1 MKGYTGPVPARVRVS
16 MSSKTVVTYDFNG
29 VKHVQQGH
37 SFRAITGDEFEIFQ
51 EMQEL
56 ERQQDW
62 AAVRDLCEAQIE
74 KTPEWLTPYLCAGVA
89 YANLGQDQDA
99 IRRLEHV
106 EKAAADNPLYSAA
119 TRILAQLRRDATDKA
134 EQVN

>member
-1 MKGYTGPVPARVRVS
+1 MKP
-16 MSSKTVVTYDFNG
+16 KITYDFDG

-37 SFRAITGDEFEIFQ
+37 SFRAVSGDEFEVFQ
-51 EMQEL
+51 RLQDL

-74 KTPEWLTPYLCAGVA
+74 KTPEWLTPYLCSGVA
-89 YANLGQDQDA
+89 HANLGQPKEA

-106 EKAAADNPLYSAA
+106 EAAASGNPLYVAA
-119 TRILAQLRRDATDKA
+119 GRILEQLRRETSSAPP
-134 EQVN
+134 NG